1 MRSAI
6 ISLSLAACAGMG
18 CISMPSWL
26 EKSSTVQPSAVA
38 EKPARP
44 RMPVTADQ
52 ITEGNAR
59 EMAST
64 LLDELDRDG
73 RTESSSAPEKA
84 K

>member
-1 MRSAI
+1 MKHAVL
-6 ISLSLAACAGMG
+6 SLSLAACASMG
-18 CISMPSWL
+18 CVSMPSWWDKAKA
-26 EKSSTVQPSAVA
+26 EPPSTVV
-38 EKPARP
+38 EKVARP
-44 RMPVTADQ
+44 RPPVTAEQ

-59 EMAST
+59 EMASA